1 MQIKL
6 TKIKFDER
14 LQNRV
19 KIDSETVKEY
29 SDAIDA
35 GVKLPDVTVFF
46 DGSDYWLADGFHR
59 YHAHDNLKILE
70 INADV
75 RNGTLREAILFSVGV
90 NAAHGLRRTNA
101 DKRKAVETMLDDEVW
116 SKWAD
121 REIARACV
129 VSPDTV
135 GRIRKEIVT
144 VRSDSEDLSVERS
157 YTTKHGTQAVM
168 NTANIGSKSNNH
180 QENKHSKNNNIA
192 EEIEEKITSDQETYG
207 DFDPVAELEAAHKEI
222 ERLTQIIDSDDQ
234 LAEANKEIKRLS
246 SLCETQQFRINSLMS
261 EKAEAVRYAKLY
273 KSKLEKLEKQVS
285 KSDLVDF

>member
-19 KIDSETVKEY
+19 KIDTDTVKEY

-35 GVKLPDVTVFF
+35 GISFPDVTVFF

-59 YHAHDNLKILE
+59 YHAHNKLGVLE

-101 DKRKAVETMLDDEVW
+101 DKRKAVFTLLNDEEW
-116 SKWAD
+116 NRLSD
-121 REIARACV
+121 REIARLCA
-129 VSPDTV
+129 VSNNFV
-135 GRIRKEIVT
+135 SELRKSSLS
-144 VRSDSEDLSVERS
+144 SDDSDVSSICRT

-168 NTANIGSKSNNH
+168 NTANIGGKSNNH
-180 QENKHSKNNNIA
+180 QENKSNKNNKL
-192 EEIEEKITSDQETYG
+192 EDEILEKEISDQETYG
-207 DFDPVAELEAAHKEI
+207 DFDPITELEQANKEI
-222 ERLTQIIDSDDQ
+222 DRLTKIVESDDQ
-234 LAEANKEIKRLS
+234 LAEANKEIKRLA

-261 EKAEAVRYAKLY
+261 EKAEAVRYAKKY
-273 KSKLEKLEKQVS
+273 KSMLDSLEKKVS
-285 KSDLVDF
+285 KADLVDF

>member
-6 TKIKFDER
+6 KKIKFDER

-19 KIDSETVKEY
+19 KIDTDTVKEY

-59 YHAHDNLKILE
+59 YHAHNNLDILE

-75 RNGTLREAILFSVGV
+75 RNGTLRDAILFSVGV

-101 DKRKAVETMLDDEVW
+101 DKRKAVETLLADEEWGRW
-116 SKWAD
+116 SNN
-121 REIARACV
+121 EIAKRCN
-129 VSPDTV
+129 VSDHLV
-135 GRIRKEIVT
+135 ADVKKFSLRENEVT
-144 VRSDSEDLSVERS
+144 EKV
-157 YTTKHGTQAVM
+157 YTTKHGTTAVM
-168 NTANIGSKSNNH
+168 NTANIGSKSNSS
-180 QENKHSKNNNIA
+180 QENKSSKNSNVK

-207 DFDPVAELEAAHKEI
+207 DFDPIAELEQAHKEI
-222 ERLTQIIDSDDQ
+222 ERLTQIIESDDQ

>member
-59 YHAHDNLKILE
+59 YHAHNQLGILE
-70 INADV
+70 IGADV

-101 DKRKAVETMLDDEVW
+101 DKRKAVETLLQDDEW
-116 SKWAD
+116 SMWSD
-121 REIARACV
+121 NEIAKRCN
-129 VSPDTV
+129 VSNHLVADV
-135 GRIRKEIVT
+135 KKSSLGENEVT
-144 VRSDSEDLSVERS
+144 EKF

-168 NTANIGSKSNNH
+168 NTANIGSKSNTG
-180 QENKHSKNNNIA
+180 QENKLNKNNNIE
-192 EEIEEKITSDQETYG
+192 EEIEEKIASDQETYG
-207 DFDPVAELEAAHKEI
+207 DFDPVAELEQAQKEI
-222 ERLTQIIDSDDQ
+222 ERLTQIIESDDQ
-234 LAEANKEIKRLS
+234 LAEANKEIKRLA